1 MKYKPYAALLLS
13 LALLVSL
20 SGCDQS
26 GGTSAA
32 SKEAEIPTYVEAMYA
47 RIQTVCD
54 KYAVGL
60 ETGSISESIDELTKR
75 PYIDFLLSDYN
86 GNSVGR
92 VVFSSNSKEIE
103 QTFTIRPDSSATI
116 AQQDNLLRTI
126 FMAAD
131 PSVTWERAG
140 ELCQETINGF
150 DKKIYRTKIIN
161 CGEYSIYGVGLQAS
175 SLDLIYAKHKSDL
188 YGDPHVDDFKPFD
201 PMVIEHPELKENLG
215 KKLILTGKITAAEIH
230 IISEEV
236 TYTVVPE
243 TGGSIEVD
251 QDYAEIPGILETG
264 GTHTFYGTVD
274 QRYGGGIFF
283 AVQYLQ
289 PPV

>member
-1 MKYKPYAALLLS
+1 M
-13 LALLVSL
+13 
-20 SGCDQS
+20 
-26 GGTSAA
+26 
-32 SKEAEIPTYVEAMYA
+32 
-47 RIQTVCD
+47 
-54 KYAVGL
+54 
-60 ETGSISESIDELTKR
+60 
-75 PYIDFLLSDYN
+75 
-86 GNSVGR
+86 
-92 VVFSSNSKEIE
+92 
-103 QTFTIRPDSSATI
+103 
-116 AQQDNLLRTI
+116 
-126 FMAAD
+126 
-131 PSVTWERAG
+131 
-140 ELCQETINGF
+140 
-150 DKKIYRTKIIN
+150 
-161 CGEYSIYGVGLQAS
+161 
-175 SLDLIYAKHKSDL
+175 IYAKHKSDL

-201 PMVIEHPELKENLG
+201 PIVIEHPELKENLG

-274 QRYGGGIFF
+274 QRRGGGIFF